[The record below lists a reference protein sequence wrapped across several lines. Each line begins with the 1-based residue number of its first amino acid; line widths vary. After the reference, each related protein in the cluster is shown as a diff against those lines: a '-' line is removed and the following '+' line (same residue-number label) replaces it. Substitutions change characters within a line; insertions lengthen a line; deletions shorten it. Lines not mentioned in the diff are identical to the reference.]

1 MPENESIV
9 DRLRAT
15 ASRGTVED
23 CTLDLL
29 SAVHVLDLAEDGL
42 VLAHI

>member
-9 DRLRAT
+9 NKLRAT
-15 ASRGTVED
+15 ASRGSVEGR
-23 CTLDLL
+23 TLDLL
-29 SAVHVLDLAEDGL
+29 DSIHVLDLAEDGL